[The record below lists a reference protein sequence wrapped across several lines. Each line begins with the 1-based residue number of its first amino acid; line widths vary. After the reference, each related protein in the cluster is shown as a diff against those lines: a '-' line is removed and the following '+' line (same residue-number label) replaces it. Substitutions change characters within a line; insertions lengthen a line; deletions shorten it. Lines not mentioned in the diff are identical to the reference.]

1 MSRKNFLILTAI
13 ETLLITVTVILESVF
28 NNKLLLRRYTKD
40 SFFYFYRIVMGIFF
54 KILPLLGISM
64 NRRNRI
70 IFLAV
75 EQIEKYFGINW
86 ETQIKESIRWESEK
100 YVNAEKR

>member
-1 MSRKNFLILTAI
+1 
-13 ETLLITVTVILESVF
+13 
-28 NNKLLLRRYTKD
+28 
-40 SFFYFYRIVMGIFF
+40 MGIFF